1 MPVSLP
7 GCGVSTGVGV
17 AITTK
22 GKDAREMKWLKFFS
36 PVKSISPER
45 AREIISRDTGWIL
58 LDVREPSEYAGG
70 HLAGSVHIPLFQTAK
85 RAGEL
90 DREKTLLVYCRC
102 GNRSKLASRILAA
115 KGFSDVYNVEGG
127 ILGWER

>member
-1 MPVSLP
+1 M
-7 GCGVSTGVGV
+7 
-17 AITTK
+17 AMITK
-22 GKDAREMKWLKFFS
+22 GKGARKMKWLKFFS

-45 AREIISRDTGWIL
+45 ARGIISREAGWIL

-70 HLAGSVHIPLFQTAK
+70 HLAGSVHIPLFQTAG

-102 GNRSKLASRILAA
+102 GNRSKLACRILAA
-115 KGFSDVYNVEGG
+115 KGFSEVYNVEGG
-127 ILGWER
+127 IVRWEGGS